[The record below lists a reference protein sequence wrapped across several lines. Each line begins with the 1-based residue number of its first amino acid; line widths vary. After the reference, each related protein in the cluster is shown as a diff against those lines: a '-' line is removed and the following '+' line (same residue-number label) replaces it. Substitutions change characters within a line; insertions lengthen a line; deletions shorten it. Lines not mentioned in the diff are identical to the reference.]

1 MIEIGLQA
9 LVAVLLAVTIAYAVM
24 LNRRLSRLRDGRDE
38 MARLV
43 DELNAAMNG
52 AEAAIATLRKT
63 AFEDDEAL
71 GRRIAEAR
79 TARDEIGFL
88 VDRAGSLSAR
98 LDEQIGAGRRQEMAP
113 VAAVPRNEPS
123 DGDALYDDAGDGD
136 GAAARAARA
145 TATAWL
151 RSRRTNIPAPQTD
164 DAPPL
169 RALR

>member
-1 MIEIGLQA
+1 MIEAGLQI
-9 LVAVLLAVTIAYAVM
+9 LVAVLLAVTIAYAIM
-24 LNRRLSRLRDGRDE
+24 LNRRLLRLRDGREE

-43 DELNAAMNG
+43 DELNAAMHG
-52 AEAAIATLRKT
+52 AETAIATLRKT

-79 TARDEIGFL
+79 AARDEIGFL

-98 LDEQIGAGRRQEMAP
+98 LDEQIGAGRKQGTAP
-113 VAAVPRNEPS
+113 VAAVPRGEAS
-123 DGDALYDDAGDGD
+123 DGDALYDDAGSGD
-136 GAAARAARA
+136 GAVARAARA

-151 RSRRTNIPAPQTD
+151 RNRQTNNLAPQGD
-164 DAPPL
+164 AAPPL